1 MKYTF
6 SDDDEGTSNGGASDG
21 GSTRRSERTSRA
33 GSSAPRAPQFTASGR
48 QVKRPTDGRFGDMR
62 INGGHGTSTGAAT
75 PASIGSENG
84 DLSLGAR
91 NRRDS
96 TRVAHYHLDLGDR
109 DDSDE
114 FYDSPAEEDE
124 YKDNEEDTDEDDM
137 SMDGTAPEGDFLPRS
152 HAVLLKYGKEGKV
165 AEFLKRTHHLGRQAP
180 NGLRCSDIIMDE
192 SMNSSSTKNPNST
205 GNGAHLQTKALPVV
219 GARPVNGTTVTEI
232 RSKGADAG

>member
-21 GSTRRSERTSRA
+21 GSARRSERTSRA
-33 GSSAPRAPQFTASGR
+33 GSSVPRAPQFTASGR
-48 QVKRPTDGRFGDMR
+48 QIRRPTDGRFGDMR
-62 INGGHGTSTGAAT
+62 VNGSHGTSTGAAT

-91 NRRDS
+91 NRRDAA
-96 TRVAHYHLDLGDR
+96 RIAHYYLNLDDK

-124 YKDNEEDTDEDDM
+124 YKCNEEETDEDDM
-137 SMDGTAPEGDFLPRS
+137 SMDGTAPEEDFLPRS
-152 HAVLLKYGKEGKV
+152 HPVLLRYGKEGKV
-165 AEFLKRTHHLGRQAP
+165 AEFLKRAHDLGTQAP
-180 NGLRCSDIIMDE
+180 NGLRSSDIIMDR
-192 SMNSSSTKNPNST
+192 SITSSSTNNPNLI
-205 GNGAHLQTKALPVV
+205 GNGDQLEMRALPVV